1 MNTLRVLARP
11 RVWGPVLGIVAVLTL
26 VFYAYLGAVVS
37 PEEKVAARITSS
49 DSRLRISCTG
59 RC

>member
-37 PEEKVAARITSS
+37 PEENLQDLPIA
-49 DSRLRISCTG
+49 L
-59 RC
+59 